1 VLLQDVYDDKVDAAT
16 ACELLDN
23 DDNLKSLLLTSQ
35 LRGQND
41 SVRKWILKQKMKE
54 EDMLYIPRPDID
66 SRASFYIKILLGGY
80 GPETPI
86 QDRNILQDKL
96 RSAHKANRTSFV
108 LGADIKQKMV
118 MMRSRVVEDSM
129 ARMILNE
136 NEVSVPE
143 SPCSAAILV
152 PVSPQLMER
161 PARSQYQVSSSA
173 SSSQDSLG
181 WTSSTARNILYI
193 PGYRY
198 DRGSASAVGLEGT
211 CPLCRSP
218 DSVLSLLL
226 KRHPVDI
233 STPGFP
239 SPNSRAGLA
248 FPLAMGT
255 FPETDIISPFV
266 CCDSCAY
273 HLVQLH
279 QSPYDEH
286 ITAALPLIPEAFSG
300 SFQDTTFDAVDEALE
315 KRFEKPAI
323 EQVLLAIIYNTL
335 ERSEGEHEIIEK
347 EALHWASSM
356 IALQSSLPATLSSSF
371 SGHLSPRGY
380 VRLPLALSQSLASL
394 PKPKSPLLQYPL
406 NGFVVMIQSM
416 IDLNLEP
423 RPNARQDAV
432 FQRIL
437 FHLTEKHH
445 EFYLSDSK
453 SASGALEGIIWRP
466 NTDQKEQAETVS
478 PASGTPDSSPQS
490 RPRSQLDIFMPV
502 CSTPV
507 IVLRDTHLLSEEEWD
522 TLQRLGPLFDRVKDD
537 FSCAIAFFLNSLNKY
552 VSATLTAIELFDK
565 MRMMT
570 ELRGVF
576 EEPEGITE
584 DSIMH
589 ETRGKLYKEAGDNV

>member
-1 VLLQDVYDDKVDAAT
+1 
-16 ACELLDN
+16 
-23 DDNLKSLLLTSQ
+23 
-35 LRGQND
+35 
-41 SVRKWILKQKMKE
+41 M
-54 EDMLYIPRPDID
+54 
-66 SRASFYIKILLGGY
+66 
-80 GPETPI
+80 
-86 QDRNILQDKL
+86 
-96 RSAHKANRTSFV
+96 
-108 LGADIKQKMV
+108 
-118 MMRSRVVEDSM
+118 
-129 ARMILNE
+129 
-136 NEVSVPE
+136 
-143 SPCSAAILV
+143 
-152 PVSPQLMER
+152 PVSPGLSIYKEPQ
-161 PARSQYQVSSSA
+161 ARSQYQMSSSA
-173 SSSQDSLG
+173 SSSQESLG
-181 WTSSTARNILYI
+181 LTSSTARNILYI

-211 CPLCRSP
+211 CPLCHSP

-239 SPNSRAGLA
+239 SPNSRARLA

-394 PKPKSPLLQYPL
+394 PKPRSPLLQYPL
-406 NGFVVMIQSM
+406 IGFVVMIQSM

-453 SASGALEGIIWRP
+453 SASEALEGIIWRP
-466 NTDQKEQAETVS
+466 NTDQKGQAEIVS
-478 PASGTPDSSPQS
+478 PASETPDASSQS
-490 RPRSQLDIFMPV
+490 RPQSQLENFMPI

-507 IVLRDTHLLSEEEWD
+507 IDLRDTHLLSEEDWD

-537 FSCAIAFFLNSLNKY
+537 FTCAIAFFLNALNKY

-576 EEPEGITE
+576 EEPEGISE

-589 ETRGKLYKEAGDNV
+589 EMRGKLYKEGGDNV